1 MGLSLSKRHL
11 KSQQNDAW
19 AELQSENE
27 GKGVQKQRG
36 ACAWIIRAGRGRH
49 LWVSSNRVGALVDL
63 CVATFPATVEWGP
76 QERAEPS
83 RCLRIG
89 ENESPLSTRTLIPL
103 GPLHVFKICGDR
115 DIVPF
120 PLYVCPWCLSN

>member
-1 MGLSLSKRHL
+1 MGLGLSKRHL

-49 LWVSSNRVGALVDL
+49 LWVSSTRVGALMDV
-63 CVATFPATVEWGP
+63 CVGLLFLPLLSGVRKEG
-76 QERAEPS
+76 QS
-83 RCLRIG
+83 R
-89 ENESPLSTRTLIPL
+89 
-103 GPLHVFKICGDR
+103 R
-115 DIVPF
+115 DA
-120 PLYVCPWCLSN
+120 